1 MRGWGGYCGQHLSE
15 AEMGREGSGDQR
27 AHAIQGRRPCGLRP
41 LVMVPSLSHTV
52 SPRGSWERS
61 SDALG
66 TSQGMCARCAWA
78 DVWTFLA
85 RFASY
90 LHSATLLHSVSNPT
104 QRHLASCPLPV
115 PPPTSSS
122 FAGVGVLEEE
132 GANSWCCIS
141 KYWQYT
147 QTTNM
152 FLCNN
157 HACMWVCICI
167 CICICMPLDL

>member
-15 AEMGREGSGDQR
+15 AEMGREGSGDQI
-27 AHAIQGRRPCGLRP
+27 AHAIQGWRPCGLRP

-52 SPRGSWERS
+52 GPRGSWERS

-66 TSQGMCARCAWA
+66 TSQGMCARCALA
-78 DVWTFLA
+78 DVWMFLA

-104 QRHLASCPLPV
+104 QRHPASCPLPV

-122 FAGVGVLEEE
+122 FAGVSVLEEE
-132 GANSWCCIS
+132 GVNSWCCIS
-141 KYWQYT
+141 KYWQ
-147 QTTNM
+147 
-152 FLCNN
+152 
-157 HACMWVCICI
+157 
-167 CICICMPLDL
+167 